1 MFSFGPYLF
10 RMTVFLAVV
19 AVACGVL
26 GQSIVRAFMSNP
38 ALNGLIIGVLVLGV
52 LYTLRQVF
60 MLRHE
65 AAWIVAFRRR
75 REGQWRE
82 RPGGGDELPQPRLLA
97 PMATL
102 LTAQEGSM
110 RLSAVSMRS
119 LLDSIA
125 SRLDE
130 SRALSRYLIGLLIFL
145 GLLGTFWG
153 LLITINSV
161 SDVIS
166 GLNMGAGNVNEVFS
180 NLKAGLASPLSGM
193 GTAFSSSL
201 FGLAGSLVLGFLDL
215 QSGQAQNRFY
225 NDLEE
230 WLSGLTRLSG
240 PSLLSGGEGSV
251 PDYLEALLEKTADG
265 LEGLQRTVARGE
277 ESRIAANAGQMQ
289 LYERLATL
297 TDQMGVEQ
305 TLLARL
311 TEGQIELKA
320 VLTRLADA
328 QGRGGGALD
337 EATRTHIRNIE
348 VYLARLL
355 EEASSGRA
363 QSVEDIRA
371 EIKLLARTIAAERA
385 GGRSA

>member
-10 RMTVFLAVV
+10 RMTVFLAIV
-19 AVACGVL
+19 AAACGVL
-26 GQSIVRAFMSNP
+26 GQPIVRAFMSNP
-38 ALNGLIIGVLVLGV
+38 ALNGLIVGVLVLGV

-65 AAWIVAFRRR
+65 AAWIAAFRHR

-130 SRALSRYLIGLLIFL
+130 SRALARYLIGLLIFL

-166 GLNMGAGNVNEVFS
+166 GLNMGAGNVNEVFA

-240 PSLLSGGEGSV
+240 PSPLSGGEGSV

-265 LEGLQRTVARGE
+265 LEGLQRTIARGE
-277 ESRIAANAGQMQ
+277 ENRIAANAAQMQ

-311 TEGQIELKA
+311 TEGQIELRA
-320 VLTRLADA
+320 VLTRLADS
-328 QGRGGGALD
+328 QGSGGAID

-348 VYLARLL
+348 IYLARLL
-355 EEASSGRA
+355 E
-363 QSVEDIRA
+363 
-371 EIKLLARTIAAERA
+371 
-385 GGRSA
+385 

>member
-10 RMTVFLAVV
+10 RMTVFLAIV

-26 GQSIVRAFMSNP
+26 GQPIVRAFMANP

-82 RPGGGDELPQPRLLA
+82 RPGGGGELPQPRLLA

-102 LTAQEGSM
+102 LAAQEGAM

-166 GLNMGAGNVNEVFS
+166 GLNMGAGNVNEVFA

-240 PSLLSGGEGSV
+240 PSPLAGGEGSV
-251 PDYLEALLEKTADG
+251 PDYLEALLEQTAEG
-265 LEGLQRTVARGE
+265 LEGLQRTIARGE
-277 ESRIAANAGQMQ
+277 ENRVAANAAQMQ

-320 VLTRLADA
+320 VLTRLADG
-328 QGRGGGALD
+328 QGGGGSLD
-337 EATRTHIRNIE
+337 DATRTHIRNIE

>member
-1 MFSFGPYLF
+1 MAEPTDHTVLEPPRVYLVHMMVFTLVVAILAAVLYGPMQ
-10 RMTVFLAVV
+10 RAFLA
-19 AVACGVL
+19 
-26 GQSIVRAFMSNP
+26 NP
-38 ALNGLIIGVLVLGV
+38 GLNALIIA
-52 LYTLRQVF
+52 TLLFGMFHSYRMVWRLF
-60 MLRHE
+60 PEIGWVNDFRISE
-65 AAWIVAFRRR
+65 PGAATAS
-75 REGQWRE
+75 
-82 RPGGGDELPQPRLLA
+82 QPRLLA

-102 LTAQEGSM
+102 LRDRQSTV
-110 RLSAVSMRS
+110 LSPLSMRS
-119 LLDSIA
+119 LLDSLA

-130 SRALSRYLIGLLIFL
+130 SRDLLRYLVGLLIFL

-153 LLITINSV
+153 LLETVSSV
-161 SDVIS
+161 GDAIRALDVTAAQSSTVFEDLKS
-166 GLNMGAGNVNEVFS
+166 GLERP
-180 NLKAGLASPLSGM
+180 LAGM
-193 GTAFSSSL
+193 GLSFSSSL
-201 FGLAGSLVLGFLDL
+201 FGLAGSLMLGFLDL
-215 QSGQAQNRFY
+215 KASQAQNRFY

-240 PSLLSGGEGSV
+240 PSLLAGGEGSV

>member
-10 RMTVFLAVV
+10 RMTVFLAIV

-26 GQSIVRAFMSNP
+26 GQPIVRAFMANP

-82 RPGGGDELPQPRLLA
+82 RPGGGGELPQPRLLA

-102 LTAQEGSM
+102 LAAQEGSM

-161 SDVIS
+161 SDVIT
-166 GLNMGAGNVNEVFS
+166 GLNMGAGNVNEVFA

-240 PSLLSGGEGSV
+240 PSPLSGGEGSV
-251 PDYLEALLEKTADG
+251 PDYLEALLEQTAEG
-265 LEGLQRTVARGE
+265 LEGLQRIIARGE
-277 ESRIAANAGQMQ
+277 ENRVAANAAQMQ

-320 VLTRLADA
+320 VLTRLADG
-328 QGRGGGALD
+328 QGGGGALD
-337 EATRTHIRNIE
+337 DATRTHIRNIE